1 MPMCLFVPKPLFLP
15 PKIAA
20 LLLFVLGTLA
30 SAQED
35 RACALS
41 NHELQRTVGSA
52 SHAAVV
58 RCADEALMLSA
69 EDPVLVNGSLSVQVI
84 LEHAGWLASEPA
96 KEQAKASARR
106 QRALMRHVTKEEVRT
121 SSLEP

>member
-41 NHELQRTVGSA
+41 NHELQRTVGEVRP
-52 SHAAVV
+52 AV
-58 RCADEALMLSA
+58 LSA
-69 EDPVLVNGSLSVQVI
+69 RGF
-84 LEHAGWLASEPA
+84 
-96 KEQAKASARR
+96 
-106 QRALMRHVTKEEVRT
+106 
-121 SSLEP
+121 